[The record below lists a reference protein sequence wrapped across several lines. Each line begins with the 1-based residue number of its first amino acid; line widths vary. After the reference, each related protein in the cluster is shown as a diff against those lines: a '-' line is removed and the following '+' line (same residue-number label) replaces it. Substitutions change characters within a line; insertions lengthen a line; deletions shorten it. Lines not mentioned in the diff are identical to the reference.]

1 MKGDIVMMQDEVQP
15 QYIPPGGYT
24 SATRGNS
31 AQYASRIGV
40 NQTLKEWMDK
50 LQVTKYQLGRILGTA
65 QPSQIYKWTTG
76 KNRPNPMYLTR
87 LLKVV
92 HMFTE
97 GIAIKKISYIDWETS
112 VIKWRDGDV
121 TYTDHLFGDR
131 GPVSETKYRSR
142 REMAVIPHQP
152 ARPDGPHN

>member
-1 MKGDIVMMQDEVQP
+1 MLEEPKQP
-15 QYIPPGGYT
+15 QHIPPGGYT
-24 SATRGNS
+24 SSTSMGS
-31 AQYASRIGV
+31 VQYPSRIGV
-40 NQTLKEWMDK
+40 NQMLEEWMEQ
-50 LQVTKYQLGRILGTA
+50 LQVTKYQFGRILGTTQA
-65 QPSQIYKWTTG
+65 SHVYQWVSG
-76 KNRPNPMYLTR
+76 KTRPGAMYLSR
-87 LLKVV
+87 LLKIC
-92 HMFTE
+92 HMYMK
-97 GIAIKKISYIDWETS
+97 GVPIKQISYIDWETS